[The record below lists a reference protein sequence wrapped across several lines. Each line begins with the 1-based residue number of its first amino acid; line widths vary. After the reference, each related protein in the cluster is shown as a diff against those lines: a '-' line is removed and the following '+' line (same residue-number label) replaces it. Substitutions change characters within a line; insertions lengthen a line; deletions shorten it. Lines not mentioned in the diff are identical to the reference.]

1 MCGLVGIVV
10 VVGGDG
16 CGLAALLVF
25 QSVVGG
31 LDLGLELLLGLS
43 LLQLAEKLLLVVELL
58 DK

>member
-1 MCGLVGIVV
+1 MSSLVGIIVV
-10 VVGGDG
+10 VEGTG
-16 CGLAALLVF
+16 CGLAVLLVF